1 MVMTNYDDVVEAL
14 RGTIGR
20 WVEVSVG
27 VPDDGGEL
35 YTVAGFAG
43 QPTELSPTGGRTDG
57 YWLWFGQADGP
68 GPHWVKLDRA
78 TFEGATFDGLPD
90 LEGILD
96 VGYEDESGTTWTLQ
110 LRHHGLVTDIL
121 IYV

>member
-1 MVMTNYDDVVEAL
+1 MVSYEEVVEAL
-14 RGTIGR
+14 SGTVGR

-43 QPTELSPTGGRTDG
+43 QPTDISEAGGAGGG

-68 GPHWVKLDRA
+68 GPHWVRLDPT
-78 TFEGATFDGLPD
+78 TFEGATFEGLPD
-90 LEGILD
+90 LEGLLD
-96 VGYEDESGTTWTLQ
+96 IDYDDESGTNWTLR